1 MSRWLERPVA
11 RVRRALGGRPASLLH
26 IDDEAL
32 GLATPGQAG
41 PPDWHTALQPR
52 FAALA
57 PGDEVDVVV
66 ADGWCRFWLTA
77 ADPQADDLAGL
88 RSAAAARAQA
98 LYELNSAD
106 WVIEADWRTDRP
118 FLCCALPQDLL
129 AAVRTL
135 ADARQVHLRRVQP
148 QAVHAWQGATAAAPE
163 PDAPLWLC
171 SVSPRTVLSLVVE
184 HGQLRHVRHSWRA
197 AAGDDEALA
206 GLLREQAAQ
215 LGLPEPVHVQ
225 RLGACV

>member
-1 MSRWLERPVA
+1 VSRWLDGPSA
-11 RVRRALGGRPASLLH
+11 WVRRALEVRPARLLR
-26 IDDEAL
+26 IDDAAL
-32 GLATPGQAG
+32 GPATPGKAG
-41 PPDWHTALQPR
+41 PPDWHTALQPL

-57 PGDEVDVVV
+57 PRDEVDVVV
-66 ADGWCRFWLTA
+66 ADSWCRFWLTA
-77 ADPQADDLAGL
+77 ADPQANDLAGL
-88 RSAAAARAQA
+88 RSAATACAQA

-106 WVIEADWRTDRP
+106 WVIEADWRVDRP

-129 AAVRTL
+129 AAMRTL

-148 QAVHAWQGATAAAPE
+148 QAVQAWQGAAATAPD

-184 HGQLRHVRHSWRA
+184 QGQLRHVRHSWLA
-197 AAGDDEALA
+197 APGDDETLA
-206 GLLREQAAQ
+206 GLLREQAVQ

-225 RLGACV
+225 RLEACV